1 MKKTREQKI
10 EKLEKKLAKLKIP
23 KVNYKPVLD
32 SLCYSIPMPT
42 FYSVSDSF
50 LGKETPKIKLIP
62 KVNRSFNPSNVYPGN
77 LYQAFAT
84 PKLEVGKWYKNTKM
98 DYLFNFTKVNDE
110 ILKGYG
116 FSSYGYGVDTWTNPN
131 YARMN
136 WRLATDKEVETA
148 LISEAKKRGFKEGV
162 KVRTVIDKV
171 ERTLQGCFIYEYP
184 NILKF
189 YCSKESY
196 NYPTIFKDGKWA
208 EIIEDSKPKINGYEM
223 EVEGNEIKFGC
234 AKFYRGQMQDCSTI
248 VNSFNCGGYKDFSN
262 REIKSITLDSGVE
275 ITVGELKEVVDYLNK

>member
-10 EKLEKKLAKLKIP
+10 EKLEKKLAKLKMS
-23 KVNYKPVLD
+23 KVNYKPILD

-162 KVRTVIDKV
+162 K
-171 ERTLQGCFIYEYP
+171 FIHNIYSHPLLKNEKP
-184 NILKF
+184 NKITSNQF
-189 YCSKESY
+189 
-196 NYPTIFKDGKWA
+196 NYDRNNLGLDGWEIFKDGKWA
-208 EIIEDSKPKINGYEM
+208 ETIEDTKPKINGYEM
-223 EVEGNEIKFGC
+223 EVLKGCNGGDVIKFGC
-234 AKFYRGQMQDCSTI
+234 QKFDAKNVIDFYKYAEKLNL
-248 VNSFNCGGYKDFSN
+248 NSFSFGQYN
-262 REIKSITLDSGVE
+262 VE
-275 ITVGELKEVVDYLNK
+275 IYELKEVVDYLNK